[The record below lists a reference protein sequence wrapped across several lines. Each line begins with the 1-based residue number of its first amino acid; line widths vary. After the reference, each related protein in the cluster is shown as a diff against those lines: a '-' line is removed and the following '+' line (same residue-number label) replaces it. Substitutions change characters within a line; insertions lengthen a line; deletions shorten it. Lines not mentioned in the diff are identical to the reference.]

1 MKKTWITS
9 LAHDENYVQKII
21 AQLKAYRIPVDG
33 NFWVN
38 DLPKMAWYDS
48 CDLLT
53 NLDVAAWI
61 IIVDATTIANK
72 DIFKGL
78 SALSLTVTAKREY
91 PLPIILVANN
101 CNIEPDL
108 LPTVLKDALII
119 TDITKLGV
127 KVVAAI
133 NQPPRAMAHEYRIRF
148 HPLNELGLWLE
159 IGPTNE
165 IWDGVILGVSDGE
178 INFQACGEAGTLP
191 EKCVLEYPEQGLK
204 MAFDDIEFGGWSV
217 RNQIDATSSY
227 YARLTQLPEQ
237 ILFASNTVAANL
249 DAYTIKLC

>member
-9 LAHDENYVQKII
+9 LAHDENYAQKII
-21 AQLKAYRIPVDG
+21 AQLKTYRVPVDG
-33 NFWVN
+33 SFWVN

-48 CDLLT
+48 CDLLA
-53 NLDVAAWI
+53 NLDVAAWV
-61 IIVDATTIANK
+61 IIVDVTTTANK

-78 SALSLTVTAKREY
+78 SALALTVAAKREY
-91 PLPIILVANN
+91 QLPIILVANN
-101 CNIEPDL
+101 CNIEYEL
-108 LPTVLKDALII
+108 LPTVLKDALIV

-133 NQPPRAMAHEYRIRF
+133 NQPAKALSHEYRIRF

-159 IGPTNE
+159 IGPTTGV
-165 IWDGVILGVSDGE
+165 WDGVILGVSDSE
-178 INFQACGEAGTLP
+178 INFQACGDAGTLP

-204 MAFDDIEFGGWSV
+204 MAINDIEFNGWSV
-217 RNQIDATSSY
+217 CNQIDATASY

-237 ILFASNTVAANL
+237 ILFANNTVEANL
-249 DAYTIKLC
+249 DAYTIKFC